1 MKKRHKM
8 ITPLYENRFFDGVNF
23 DYILALRYDENA
35 IEKKEIPIHKDKWLI
50 EDIYSMVDDDRY
62 EVDDI
67 YNAFKSRYKDHG
79 EFDYCLGHNS
89 LHNFYINAISYP
101 NLDVIKYRQQA
112 KFYKDRIESARNE
125 SAREWHQKTFNKWN
139 FKQKKDYINHCL
151 PYIFASNYHNAIVE
165 NQIENDYFIYSNE
178 THGRFSYAKKIT
190 EDIDIEIKTN
200 FCYGDSS
207 SLVVIIS
214 YKGIPIIPYSIWV
227 RYYYAGFN
235 EIINCTRNYRPERR
249 NWDNCM
255 DFVVWFV
262 NKALEN
268 PEGFVKETILDEV
281 KTLMDGLEEVLHIS
295 DEKMKKYMEFDNKD
309 KVLQDKYYI
318 GIRSGREANSDE
330 IKRYS
335 IAPEEVKFVFR
346 MEKITGALRF
356 IKSLK
361 ELREI
366 DCDFEKIINRIK
378 EMNELIYPEL
388 INAIP
393 PVREYVSELQTN
405 LTALE
410 KRFNIVKRRYESY
423 EDRLNKKLEKY
434 IGTEERKK
442 AEESFIKLN
451 PQYIK
456 YNNEYIDLLV
466 QMGELKERIKKRES
480 YLRKLEVAKSL
491 VLKHTGVAFKS
502 IEQKSETN
510 TNDC

>member
-1 MKKRHKM
+1 M
-8 ITPLYENRFFDGVNF
+8 ITSLYKNRYFEGINF
-23 DYILALRYDENA
+23 DYILALRYEENN
-35 IEKKEIPIHKDKWLI
+35 IEKCKIPIGKDILLI
-50 EDIYSMVDDDRY
+50 DDIYRMVDDDRY

-67 YNAFKSRYKDHG
+67 YYAFRSRYHNQGD
-79 EFDYCLGHNS
+79 FDYCLGHNS
-89 LHNFYINAISYP
+89 LHNFYIDPISYP
-101 NLDVIKYRQQA
+101 SFDVTRYRKQA
-112 KFYKDRIESARNE
+112 QIYKDRIKLARSE
-125 SAREWHQKTFNKWN
+125 ALKERHQKTFNNWN
-139 FKQKKDYINHCL
+139 FMQKKEFINQCL
-151 PYIFASNYHNAIVE
+151 PYVFACNYHDAVVKN
-165 NQIENDYFIYSNE
+165 NIEQDYFLYSKE
-178 THGRFSYAKKIT
+178 KHGGRFDERDVKKIT
-190 EDIDIEIKTN
+190 EDIEINIETN

-207 SLVVIIS
+207 SFVVTIT

-235 EIINCTRNYRPERR
+235 EIIKCTRSYWPERR

-309 KVLQDKYYI
+309 KVLQDKYFI
-318 GIRSGREANSDE
+318 GIRSGQEPDNKV

-366 DCDFEKIINRIK
+366 DCDFEKVINRIK
-378 EMNELIYPEL
+378 EMNEMIYPEL

-393 PVREYVSELQTN
+393 PVREYVAELQSS

-410 KRFNIVKRRYESY
+410 KRFDVVKKRYESY
-423 EDRLNKKLEKY
+423 EDRLNKKLEK
-434 IGTEERKK
+434 ITDSDKRKK
-442 AEESFIKLN
+442 AEESFINLN

-456 YNNEYIDLLV
+456 YKDEYIDLLV
-466 QMGELKERIKKRES
+466 QMGELKERLKKRES
-480 YLRKLEVAKSL
+480 YLRKLEDAKTL

-502 IEQKSETN
+502 IEQKSEAN
-510 TNDC
+510 TDN